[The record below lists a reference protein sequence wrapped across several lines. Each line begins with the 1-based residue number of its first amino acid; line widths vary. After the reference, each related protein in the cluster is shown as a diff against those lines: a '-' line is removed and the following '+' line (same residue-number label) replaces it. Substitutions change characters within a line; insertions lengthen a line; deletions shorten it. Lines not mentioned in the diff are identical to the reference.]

1 MPAAYLQ
8 LRLPDFVI
16 GLLGLSLITPSA
28 PLACDSD
35 AIQITTFIVS
45 SVEVS
50 CSPVLRAYQVLYK
63 TLAW

>member
-1 MPAAYLQ
+1 MPAAYLL
-8 LRLPDFVI
+8 LRLPDFVM
-16 GLLGLSLITPSA
+16 GLMGLSLTTLSA

-50 CSPVLRAYQVLYK
+50 CSPVLRAY
-63 TLAW
+63 